1 VSSDADPAP
10 ETSAEQYRQRALL
23 LADLGRYDEA
33 AGEIR
38 EGLTAAPGDAGL
50 LTTLSRL
57 YLAAGQA
64 DEALA
69 AADRALAAAPDT
81 VEPLVVRGGA
91 LADLR
96 RFGDAAQV
104 ATDVL
109 GRWPGDA
116 YAQRAG
122 AALLSESR
130 NGQPALD
137 AAWRAVSLQP
147 TEADAHL
154 VLSVVA
160 ARLRLFDLAQRAY
173 GEALELDPALAD
185 AGRDVG
191 LIRYDR
197 RRWSKALEELADAA
211 TLPMQVAAPEPPKPA
226 APGPVIAPPAPG
238 HEDIV
243 ARVRQVVLYAA
254 AVTLVA
260 GVVTAL
266 MAAVGEGVS
275 RAWAGVVGVAG
286 IVVLAIWAG
295 RRLGGGA
302 FARVRATERRL
313 TFAVIATFLAP
324 LGVVAYAAV
333 GGPWPLAAAMALAGA
348 AELAVVTDRRRG

>member
-1 VSSDADPAP
+1 MSSDADPAP

-38 EGLTAAPGDAGL
+38 DGLTAAPGDAAL

-64 DEALA
+64 AEALA

-96 RFGDAAQV
+96 RYGDAAQV
-104 ATDVL
+104 ASDVL

-211 TLPMQVAAPEPPKPA
+211 TLPMQVAAPEQQQAASAPA
-226 APGPVIAPPAPG
+226 IAPPAPG
-238 HEDIV
+238 HEDV
-243 ARVRQVVLYAA
+243 VERVRQVVLYAA

-260 GVVTAL
+260 GVVTAS
-266 MAAVGEGVS
+266 MAAVGPGVS
-275 RAWAGVVGVAG
+275 RAWAGVVGAAG
-286 IVVLAIWAG
+286 IVVLVIWAG
-295 RRLGGGA
+295 RRLGGGR

-313 TFAVIATFLAP
+313 TFAVFATFLAP

-333 GGPWPLAAAMALAGA
+333 GGPWPLVAAMVLAGA
-348 AELAVVTDRRRG
+348 AELAVVTDRHRG

>member
-1 VSSDADPAP
+1 MSSDADPAP

-33 AGEIR
+33 AGEVR
-38 EGLTAAPGDAGL
+38 QGLSAVPGDAAL
-50 LTTLSRL
+50 LTTLARL
-57 YLAAGQA
+57 HLAAGQPA
-64 DEALA
+64 EALTT
-69 AADRALAAAPDT
+69 ADRAVAARPDA
-81 VEPLVVRGGA
+81 VEALVIRGDA

-96 RFGDAAQV
+96 RYPDAAAV

-109 GRWPGDA
+109 DRWPGDA

-130 NGQPALD
+130 NGQAALD

-185 AGRDVG
+185 AQQGVG

-197 RRWSKALEELADAA
+197 RRWSNALEELADAA
-211 TLPMQVAAPEPPKPA
+211 TLPMQVATSEPP
-226 APGPVIAPPAPG
+226 PPATPVQALVPVV
-238 HEDIV
+238 EDRTI
-243 ARVRQVVLYAA
+243 ADRVRQVVLYAA
-254 AVTLVA
+254 STTLVV
-260 GVVTAL
+260 GLVTAL

-286 IVVLAIWAG
+286 LVVLGVWAG

-302 FARVRATERRL
+302 FARARAVEGARL
-313 TFAVIATFLAP
+313 TFAVYATFLAP
-324 LGVVAYAAV
+324 VGIVAYAAL
-333 GGPWPLAAAMALAGA
+333 GGPSPLVAAMALAAA
-348 AELAVVTDRRRG
+348 AELAVVLNRRG